1 MKNLKGI
8 LAAVLLLSSLSI
20 HADEGMWMIQDI
32 NAALEKNMKARGLML
47 SAKEIYNADA
57 PGTSVADAVVSLGFY
72 CTGSLLSDKGLI
84 ITNHHCAYS
93 NIAKLST
100 PEHNYL
106 EEGFWAMSSEDE
118 IPVEGESVYFLKRV
132 FDVTDEVE
140 EMKNAGRLDIQS
152 QLVRKYSESTGLTCI
167 FSNMWAGERSYISAY
182 KVYTDVRLVAA
193 PPVCIGYFGGETDN
207 WTWPRQNC
215 DFAMY
220 RIYEN
225 DLPVSC
231 EKSLRI
237 SLEGYTAGSFAM
249 VIGYPGRTDRYASSA
264 EIEYQEEVALP
275 ASNELRG
282 SQMKIISR
290 WMDADPAVRM
300 KYSDWYFGLSNT
312 QENNVGMAACYKRF
326 RVRDEKLAQEREM
339 QEWIDSSPGRK
350 ERWGTLIPDLKAA
363 YSLIADG
370 EQDKVYFRETILRGT
385 FISRYILRA
394 SNSKTLEQAKEHLLA
409 GIAETDPR
417 VEKELLEYALREY
430 FTNQDSYYFGP
441 YQKRIQARF
450 GYDFR
455 AMAEYLWDRSLVSS
469 KSKVEAMEALEEME
483 NDPLRKFLEDARIS
497 AYNDRNGHQDKRNR
511 ATELENEYKRALYW
525 MRLNKGVLQYP
536 DANSTMRISY
546 GRVGGFEPND
556 GVWYNWYSTPDGILQ
571 KYDPANHDYDLNP
584 RQKAL
589 LEKDFWG
596 RWGFR
601 LGRKRHGMIVDF
613 LTDNDIAG
621 GNSGSPVLNA
631 NGDLIGLAFDGNLES
646 LASDTS
652 YTQGYNKCINT
663 DIRFVLWVLDRY
675 AGMKRILKE
684 LEFS

>member
-8 LAAVLLLSSLSI
+8 LVAVLLLSSLSI

-118 IPVEGESVYFLKRV
+118 IPVEGESAYFLKRV

-231 EKSLRI
+231 EKR
-237 SLEGYTAGSFAM
+237 
-249 VIGYPGRTDRYASSA
+249 GRTGMPPR
-264 EIEYQEEVALP
+264 P
-275 ASNELRG
+275 KSNIRR
-282 SQMKIISR
+282 R
-290 WMDADPAVRM
+290 WPFPHR
-300 KYSDWYFGLSNT
+300 
-312 QENNVGMAACYKRF
+312 
-326 RVRDEKLAQEREM
+326 
-339 QEWIDSSPGRK
+339 
-350 ERWGTLIPDLKAA
+350 
-363 YSLIADG
+363 
-370 EQDKVYFRETILRGT
+370 
-385 FISRYILRA
+385 
-394 SNSKTLEQAKEHLLA
+394 
-409 GIAETDPR
+409 
-417 VEKELLEYALREY
+417 
-430 FTNQDSYYFGP
+430 TN
-441 YQKRIQARF
+441 
-450 GYDFR
+450 
-455 AMAEYLWDRSLVSS
+455 
-469 KSKVEAMEALEEME
+469 
-483 NDPLRKFLEDARIS
+483 
-497 AYNDRNGHQDKRNR
+497 
-511 ATELENEYKRALYW
+511 
-525 MRLNKGVLQYP
+525 
-536 DANSTMRISY
+536 
-546 GRVGGFEPND
+546 
-556 GVWYNWYSTPDGILQ
+556 
-571 KYDPANHDYDLNP
+571 
-584 RQKAL
+584 
-589 LEKDFWG
+589 
-596 RWGFR
+596 
-601 LGRKRHGMIVDF
+601 
-613 LTDNDIAG
+613 
-621 GNSGSPVLNA
+621 
-631 NGDLIGLAFDGNLES
+631 
-646 LASDTS
+646 
-652 YTQGYNKCINT
+652 
-663 DIRFVLWVLDRY
+663 
-675 AGMKRILKE
+675 
-684 LEFS
+684 

>member
-1 MKNLKGI
+1 MKYLKGI
-8 LAAVLLLSSLSI
+8 LAAALMLLTVSLL
-20 HADEGMWMIQDI
+20 ADEGMWMIQDI
-32 NAALEKNMKARGLML
+32 NAALEKNMKARGLKL
-47 SAKEIYNADA
+47 SAREIYNADA

-72 CTGSLLSDKGLI
+72 CTGSLLSDQGLI

-106 EEGFWAMSSEDE
+106 EEGFWAMNSEDE
-118 IPVEGESVYFLKRV
+118 IPVEGESVYFLKRI
-132 FDVTDEVE
+132 FDVTDEVKE
-140 EMKNAGRLDIQS
+140 LEKAGNLNISS
-152 QLVRKYSESTGLTCI
+152 QLVRKYEGATGLKCI
-167 FSNMWAGERSYISAY
+167 FSNMWAGERSYISVY

-225 DLPVSC
+225 GQPVSS
-231 EKSLRI
+231 EKSLKI

-264 EIEYQEEVALP
+264 EIEYQETVALP

-282 SQMKIISR
+282 VQMKIINK

-300 KYSDWYFGLSNT
+300 KYSDWFFGLSNT

-326 RVRDEKLAQEREM
+326 RVRDEKLVQENEM
-339 QEWIDSSPGRK
+339 QKWIEASPSRT
-350 ERWGTLIPDLKAA
+350 ERWGTLIPDLNEA

-370 EQDKVYFRETILRGT
+370 EQDKVYYRETILRGT

-394 SNSKTLEQAKEHLLA
+394 QNSKTLEQAKENLLA
-409 GIAETDPR
+409 GISETDPR
-417 VEKELLEYALREY
+417 VEKDLLEYALKEY

-441 YQKRIQARF
+441 YQKKIQARF
-450 GYDFR
+450 GYDFK
-455 AMAEYLWDRSLVSS
+455 AMAEYLWDRSLISS
-469 KSKVEAMEALEEME
+469 KARIDAMESLDEI
-483 NDPLRKFLEDARIS
+483 NDDPLRKFLTDTPIS
-497 AYNDRNGHQDKRNR
+497 VYNDRDDHLAKRNK
-511 ATELENEYKRALYW
+511 ANDLENEYKRALYW
-525 MRLNKGVLQYP
+525 MRLQNGVLQYP

-546 GRVGGFEPND
+546 GTVGGFEPND
-556 GVWYNWYSTPDGILQ
+556 GVWCNWYSTPEGILQ
-571 KYDPANHDYDLNP
+571 KYNPANHDYDLNP

-601 LGRKRHGMIVDF
+601 LGNKRHGMIVDF

-631 NGDLIGLAFDGNLES
+631 RGELIGLAFDGNIES

-684 LEFS
+684 LEFA

>member
-8 LAAVLLLSSLSI
+8 LVAVLLLSSLSI

-290 WMDADPAVRM
+290 WMNADPAVRM

-417 VEKELLEYALREY
+417 VEKDLLEYALREY

-469 KSKVEAMEALEEME
+469 KSKVEAMEALEEMD

-571 KYDPANHDYDLNP
+571 KYDPAN
-584 RQKAL
+584 
-589 LEKDFWG
+589 
-596 RWGFR
+596 
-601 LGRKRHGMIVDF
+601 GMIVDF

>member
-1 MKNLKGI
+1 MKYLKGI
-8 LAAVLLLSSLSI
+8 LAAALMLLPVSLL
-20 HADEGMWMIQDI
+20 ADEGMWMIQDI
-32 NAALEKNMKARGLML
+32 NAALEKNMKARGLKL
-47 SAKEIYNADA
+47 SAREIYNADA
-57 PGTSVADAVVSLGFY
+57 PGSSVADAVVSLGFY
-72 CTGSLLSDKGLI
+72 CTGSLLSDQGLI

-106 EEGFWAMSSEDE
+106 EEGFWAMNSEDE
-118 IPVEGESVYFLKRV
+118 IPVEGESVYFLKRI
-132 FDVTDEVE
+132 FDVTDEVKE
-140 EMKNAGRLDIQS
+140 LEKAGNLNISS
-152 QLVRKYSESTGLTCI
+152 QLVRKYEGATGLKCI
-167 FSNMWAGERSYISAY
+167 FSNMWAGERSYISVY
-182 KVYTDVRLVAA
+182 KIYTDVRLVAA

-225 DLPVSC
+225 GQPVSS
-231 EKSLRI
+231 EKSLKI

-264 EIEYQEEVALP
+264 EIEYQETVALP

-282 SQMKIISR
+282 TQMKIINK

-300 KYSDWYFGLSNT
+300 KYSDWFFGLSNT

-326 RVRDEKLAQEREM
+326 RVRNEKLVQENEM
-339 QEWIDSSPGRK
+339 QKWIEASPSRT
-350 ERWGTLIPDLKAA
+350 ERWGTLIPDLNEA

-394 SNSKTLEQAKEHLLA
+394 QNSKTLEQAKENLLA
-409 GIAETDPR
+409 GISETDPR
-417 VEKELLEYALREY
+417 VEKDLLEYALKEY

-441 YQKRIQARF
+441 YQKKIQARF
-450 GYDFR
+450 GYDFK
-455 AMAEYLWDRSLVSS
+455 AMAEYLWDRSLISS
-469 KSKVEAMEALEEME
+469 KARIDAMESLDEI
-483 NDPLRKFLEDARIS
+483 NDDPLRKFLTDTPIS
-497 AYNDRNGHQDKRNR
+497 VYNDRDDHLAKRNK
-511 ATELENEYKRALYW
+511 ANDLENEYKRALYW
-525 MRLNKGVLQYP
+525 MRLQNGVLQYP

-546 GRVGGFEPND
+546 GTVGGFEPND
-556 GVWYNWYSTPDGILQ
+556 GVWCNWYSTPEGILQ
-571 KYDPANHDYDLNP
+571 KYNPANHDYDLNP

-601 LGRKRHGMIVDF
+601 LGNKRHGMIVDF

-631 NGDLIGLAFDGNLES
+631 RGELIGLAFDGNIES

-652 YTQGYNKCINT
+652 YTKGYNKCINT

-684 LEFS
+684 LEFA